1 MSVAFQPVKSAEDTE
16 QLADL
21 ANEIW
26 HEYWPAL
33 IGKAQT
39 DYMVEQ
45 FQSLSAIKRDMTEH
59 AYEYWF
65 VVAQEEDGRSDA
77 NTGENENAGKNEAD
91 AERAAS
97 RIVGY
102 TGGHVEP
109 ETNRFFISK
118 IYLRAEE
125 RGKGFASQTIRFYE
139 DLCRTRNLHAA
150 YLTVNK
156 HNDLGIRAYRAK
168 GFETIDAVET
178 DIGNGFIMNDY
189 IMELQVPSA

>member
-1 MSVAFQPVKSAEDTE
+1 MAIAFHPVRTDEEIEKLARVAD
-16 QLADL
+16 
-21 ANEIW
+21 EIW

-45 FQSLSAIKRDMTEH
+45 FQSIKVIRHDMSVH

-65 VVAQEEDGRSDA
+65 IEDEQG
-77 NTGENENAGKNEAD
+77 G
-91 AERAAS
+91 
-97 RIVGY
+97 ILGY

-118 IYLRAEE
+118 IYLYEEARGHGYARRTVEFYDELCRE
-125 RGKGFASQTIRFYE
+125 RGLSAM
-139 DLCRTRNLHAA
+139 

-156 HNDLGIRAYRAK
+156 RNELGTRAYRGT
-168 GFETIDAVET
+168 GFEVIESVET
-178 DIGNGFIMNDY
+178 DIGEGFVMDDY
-189 IMELQVPSA
+189 IMERKVSLA

>member
-1 MSVAFQPVKSAEDTE
+1 MTVSFQPVESAQDVE
-16 QLADL
+16 QLAKL
-21 ANEIW
+21 ADEIW

-33 IGKAQT
+33 IGKTQT

-109 ETNRFFISK
+109 ETHRFFDS
-118 IYLRAEE
+118 
-125 RGKGFASQTIRFYE
+125 
-139 DLCRTRNLHAA
+139 
-150 YLTVNK
+150 
-156 HNDLGIRAYRAK
+156 
-168 GFETIDAVET
+168 
-178 DIGNGFIMNDY
+178 
-189 IMELQVPSA
+189 